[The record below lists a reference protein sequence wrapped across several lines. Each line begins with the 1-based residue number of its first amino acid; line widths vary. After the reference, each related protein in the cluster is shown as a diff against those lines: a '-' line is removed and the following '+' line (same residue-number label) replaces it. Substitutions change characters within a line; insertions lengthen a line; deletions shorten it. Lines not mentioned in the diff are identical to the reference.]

1 MNPTLLVA
9 IIICFLLGIVLNGVI
24 TYVDI
29 KRFCESQPGLGHDY
43 RCDRFLCFLYGIS
56 HIGLSIAG
64 VVLTVFVYL
73 LEREALSEKE
83 ASRRL
88 DVVMVCN
95 VALHAGGNVRRRVYI
110 SRHC

>member
-9 IIICFLLGIVLNGVI
+9 IIICFLVGIVLSGVI

-29 KRFCESQPGLGHDY
+29 KGFCESQPGLGHDY
-43 RCDRFLCFLYGIS
+43 RCDKVLGFLYGIS

-73 LEREALSEKE
+73 LEREALLEGE
-83 ASRRL
+83 ASRWL
-88 DVVMVCN
+88 DMVMVCN
-95 VALHAGGNVRRRVYI
+95 VVLHAGGNVRRRVYI
-110 SRHC
+110 G